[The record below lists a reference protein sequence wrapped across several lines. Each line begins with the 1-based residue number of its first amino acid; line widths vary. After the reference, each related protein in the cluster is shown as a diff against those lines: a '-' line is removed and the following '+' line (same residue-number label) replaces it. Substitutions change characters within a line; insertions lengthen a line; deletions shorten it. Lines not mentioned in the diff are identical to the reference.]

1 MKMLYRVLFVIYIT
15 ILLWLSL
22 STPTGIV
29 KFAQDFS
36 IFRLDYTLHVVGFIP
51 MPIIS
56 YLASGHSEHRK
67 LWQIFMVLTFFLSFA
82 LEYVQML
89 VPGRRFNPLD
99 MLFNVIGVVVGL
111 VVIHFTHRHIKK
123 ISKETGE
130 KISSK

>member
-1 MKMLYRVLFVIYIT
+1 MKMLYRVLFVIYVT

-56 YLASGHSEHRK
+56 YLASGHREHRA
-67 LWQIFMVLTFFLSFA
+67 LWHFFMVLTFLLSFA

-99 MLFNVIGVVVGL
+99 MLFNVIGVMVGL
-111 VVIHFTHRHIKK
+111 VAIYFAHRHIKK
-123 ISKETGE
+123 FSRETEE

>member
-1 MKMLYRVLFVIYIT
+1 MLYRVLFVIYVT

-56 YLASGHSEHRK
+56 YLASGHREHRA
-67 LWQIFMVLTFFLSFA
+67 LWHFFMVLTFLLSFA

-99 MLFNVIGVVVGL
+99 MLFNVIGVMLL
-111 VVIHFTHRHIKK
+111 VAILFRPSPYKK
-123 ISKETGE
+123 VFPETEE